1 MTTRE
6 TIPVKTEGVRRLNAY
21 GHAPVYNY
29 IYHMVGQAG
38 GGLLSARMSPR
49 CGNHRLSLHV
59 FWTES
64 IIITMREGHRGGR
77 RGGGRRR
84 GGDGRGR
91 STGPGGPGGPTGPD
105 GGEGSKRPRVGA
117 AGPLYF
123 TEGWLRKARDDPW
136 RNVKRTY
143 GEYRAQQER
152 FSAPQGWRP
161 PPPPMWKPPPPPA
174 DGGGGRAD
182 DDGAQD
188 RPWH

>member
-1 MTTRE
+1 M
-6 TIPVKTEGVRRLNAY
+6 
-21 GHAPVYNY
+21 
-29 IYHMVGQAG
+29 
-38 GGLLSARMSPR
+38 
-49 CGNHRLSLHV
+49 SLHV
-59 FWTES
+59 FWPES

-77 RGGGRRR
+77 RGGVRRR

-91 STGPGGPGGPTGPD
+91 STGPGGPTGPTGPD

-174 DGGGGRAD
+174 DGGGGRTD